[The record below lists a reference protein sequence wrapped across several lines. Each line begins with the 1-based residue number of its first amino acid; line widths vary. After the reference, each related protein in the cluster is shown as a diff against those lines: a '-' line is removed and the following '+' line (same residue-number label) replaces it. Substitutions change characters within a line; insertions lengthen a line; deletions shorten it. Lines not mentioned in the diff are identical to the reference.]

1 MTLEGNHSMLTV
13 ITNLLRY
20 MRPYK
25 LLASF
30 FFLTLF
36 LDLAFVSL
44 APLSFKFMI
53 DKAITP
59 QDIDYFFLILAVL
72 GIGGLIGFSAG
83 VISDYALARLI
94 AKVQQDLRMGLF
106 DHMQHTNIGF
116 FQKARSGELLSYY
129 SVDLPSIAQA
139 MQVILTIGIQSFSVV
154 VISTVVLFYL
164 QWSMALLI
172 LLGAVVIFAGPYLLG
187 RRAEAVNS
195 AYKDQFARLT
205 GVVQENI
212 KAQKVIKGFNL
223 QEAMTNKFGAMLQA
237 LSVTHYKKNV
247 VNAQLERLPMISLL
261 LINFSIIG
269 FGSYLALRGHLSV
282 GALVAFFTMYT
293 SMGNSVFNL
302 TIAIPA
308 FTDASVSMKRIQE
321 LLSEPREATGE
332 TRFTLTEGRP
342 PEIALE
348 DVSFRYA
355 GQQQD
360 VLKHVR
366 LHIPPGTTTAFV
378 GSSGSGKSTLLQ
390 LLLGFYTPQEGQI
403 RMNGSPLWEL
413 DLGSYREQIGVV
425 FQDNFLFH
433 GTILDNIRLSKPDA
447 SEEEVIEAAKKAEI
461 HDFIMSLPEGYH
473 TQVLDEGSNFS
484 GGQRQRIA
492 IARAIVRNPS
502 ILLLD
507 EATSALDPISE
518 ASINRTFAELS
529 HNRTVITVTHRL
541 SAITEADQIFVFDQG
556 HLVDS
561 GTHAQMLRAGGF
573 YKELWDKQS
582 GLSVSPSGQEADID
596 EERLSRLPFFQ
607 GMHADVLK
615 EIKGLFHTE
624 TFTAGQPVIY
634 QGDQGEK
641 FYLIARGRVEVSK
654 RSSTVPESRIRL
666 AVLEDGDHFGEM
678 ALLDNAPRNADVT
691 AMTSCVFLTLQR
703 KAFAYVLSQYPEI
716 NARIRQTLLE
726 RRK

>member
-1 MTLEGNHSMLTV
+1 MTLEGNLSMLTV
-13 ITNLLRY
+13 ITNLFRY

-44 APLSFKFMI
+44 APLSFKIMI

-94 AKVQQDLRMGLF
+94 AKVQQDLRMRLF
-106 DHMQHTNIGF
+106 DHMQHTNISL
-116 FQKARSGELLSYY
+116 FQKARPGELLSYY

-154 VISTVVLFYL
+154 VISTAVLFYL
-164 QWSMALLI
+164 QWGMSLLI

-223 QEAMTNKFGAMLQA
+223 QEAMANKFSAMLQA

-302 TIAIPA
+302 TVAIPA
-308 FTDASVSMKRIQE
+308 FTDASVSMKRIQG

-332 TRFTLTEGRP
+332 TRFTLAEGRP
-342 PEIALE
+342 PEITLE

-355 GQQQD
+355 EQQQD

-366 LHIPPGTTTAFV
+366 LHIPPGTTAAFV

-390 LLLGFYTPQEGQI
+390 LLLGFYTPQEGHI
-403 RMNGSPLWEL
+403 RMNGSSLREL

-425 FQDNFLFH
+425 FQDNFLLH
-433 GTILDNIRLSKPDA
+433 GTILDNIRFSKPDA
-447 SEEEVIEAAKKAEI
+447 SEEDVIEAAKKAEI

-529 HNRTVITVTHRL
+529 HNRTIITVTHRL

-556 HLVDS
+556 RLVDS
-561 GTHAQMLRAGGF
+561 GTHPQMLRAGGF
-573 YKELWDKQS
+573 YRELWDKQS
-582 GLSVSPSGQEADID
+582 GLSISPSGQEADIN
-596 EERLSRLPFFQ
+596 EERLSRLPFFH

-624 TFTAGQPVIY
+624 TFAAGQPVIC

-654 RSSTVPESRIRL
+654 RSSTVPGSRIRL

-716 NARIRQTLLE
+716 DARIRQTLPE